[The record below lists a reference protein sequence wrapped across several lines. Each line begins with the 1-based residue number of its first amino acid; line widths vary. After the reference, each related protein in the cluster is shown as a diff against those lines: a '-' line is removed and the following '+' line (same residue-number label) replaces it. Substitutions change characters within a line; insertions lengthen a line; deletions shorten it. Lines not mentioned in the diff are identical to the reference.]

1 MRDVIAKARPSNRRV
16 AQVRRGY
23 AAIHALA
30 QLLEPHGS
38 TAAEVRA
45 DVKQWQEALP
55 LSLRNTPRERA
66 WQEHFERLLASFGD
80 RLLTCYDH
88 PLLPRTNND
97 LEQAL
102 RALSR
107 EQRRITG
114 RKHVGR
120 RLVRTPGL
128 VGAGGLLV
136 REVAAVEHIAHLPRT
151 ERCGFRT
158 RRDPR
163 TAARGQA
170 LAFRR
175 DPAKFLATLEEL

>member
-1 MRDVIAKARPSNRRV
+1 MIAKARPSNRRV

-23 AAIHALA
+23 AAIHALV

-45 DVKQWQEALP
+45 EVKQWQQALP

-80 RLLTCYDH
+80 RLFTCYDH

-102 RALSR
+102 RALNR
-107 EQRRITG
+107 EERRITG

-120 RLVRTPGL
+120 RLVRTVGL
-128 VGAGGLLV
+128 VGAGRLLAQ
-136 REVAAVEHIAHLPRT
+136 EDTAVEHIAHLPLT
-151 ERCGFRT
+151 ERRGFRT
-158 RRDPR
+158 RRDSR
-163 TAARGQA
+163 TPARGQA

-175 DPAKFLATLEEL
+175 DPAKFLTSLEKL